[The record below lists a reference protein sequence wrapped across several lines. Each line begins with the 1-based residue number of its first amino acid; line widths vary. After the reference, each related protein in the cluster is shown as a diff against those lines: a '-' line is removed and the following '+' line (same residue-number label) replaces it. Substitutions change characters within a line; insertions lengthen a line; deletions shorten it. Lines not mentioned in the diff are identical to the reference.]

1 MTMRKSILAVLVC
14 TIALF
19 AMACGG
25 KNGAANGGGN
35 TAGGGGGCTPAA
47 DVWAAYKHEGLKAVV
62 KNTMKIEGQPDNVSY
77 MVTEIT
83 KVAADHAM
91 MKTTMLDKDK
101 KEMMAGTETKIEFK
115 TAEPVKCAKPVE
127 AKKPEEKKVKVEA
140 GEFDCVSYDGE
151 NWMMKDYPFVM
162 VKSKMGELV
171 EFNKG
176 K

>member
-1 MTMRKSILAVLVC
+1 MRKSILAMFVMM
-14 TIALF
+14 IALF
-19 AMACGG
+19 AVACGG
-25 KNGAANGGGN
+25 NKPANGGN
-35 TAGGGGGCTPAA
+35 TADGAKCGGTDAPA

-62 KNTMKIEGQPDNVSY
+62 KNTMKMEGMPDNVSY

-83 KVAADHAM
+83 KVDKDFAM

-101 KEMMAGTETKIEFK
+101 KEMAPGTETKIEFK
-115 TAEPVKCAKPVE
+115 TAEPVKDAKPVE

-151 NWMMKDYPFVM
+151 NWMMKDYPFVI